1 MKKDSNA
8 DIQLK
13 VWAEFFPDLSTG
25 VKNFEVRLNDRSYT
39 EGTILHLC
47 EYDQRGKV
55 YTGRSCLRRVTYVL
69 YGGQFGI
76 EDGYVVMGL
85 ETLCW
90 APNVQA
96 MRRTK

>member
-1 MKKDSNA
+1 MKKDTNA

-13 VWAEFFPDLSTG
+13 VWAEFFSDLITG
-25 VKNFEVRLNDRSYT
+25 AKNFEVRLNDRSYT

-47 EYDQRGKV
+47 EYDHRGKV

-69 YGGQFGI
+69 YGGQFGV

-90 APNVQA
+90 APDVKVA
-96 MRRTK
+96 RGAS